1 LRIFAGFKSYNKFT
15 YFLTSFKVLWSDF
28 QMSEPSSTELYEV
41 KRTLKELA
49 DKKGRGT
56 ELVSVYI
63 PPDKQISDVVKH
75 MREELSQSANIK
87 SKQTRKNVQSA
98 IEVIMQRMKL
108 FPRPPEKGLVLFVG
122 MIPKGGPGTEKM
134 ETYVF
139 EPPEPVQTYTYH
151 CDSQFFLEP
160 LQEILEEK
168 EVYGLAVLDRK
179 EATIALLKGKRIDIV
194 KTLTSGVPGKHKAGG
209 QSQRR
214 FDRLIDLAAHEFK
227 KRIGDHMNEAFL
239 GVPDLK
245 GVIIGGP
252 GHTKEEF
259 VNGDY
264 LHHEIKQKIITTV
277 DTSYTGEFGIR
288 EVIDKS
294 MDVLTEMDIMREKRL
309 VQRFLREL
317 VDDEGL
323 ASYGEDQVRQN
334 LINGA
339 VEVLLL
345 SEDLKSRRQS
355 YECQSCGSTEN
366 QTFKIEAEVTE
377 KVCKNCGDKMKI
389 SSSIDI
395 INDFVELAEDVGS
408 EVEIISTET
417 EEGMQLLKAFGGVG
431 AILRYRV

>member
-1 LRIFAGFKSYNKFT
+1 
-15 YFLTSFKVLWSDF
+15 
-28 QMSEPSSTELYEV
+28 MSEPSSTELYEV
-41 KRTLKELA
+41 KRTLKELS

-87 SKQTRKNVQSA
+87 SKQTKKNVQSA

-108 FPRPPEKGLVLFVG
+108 FPRPPERGLVLFVG

-151 CDSQFFLEP
+151 CNSQFFLEP
-160 LQEILEEK
+160 LEEILEDK
-168 EVYGLAVLDRK
+168 EIYGLAVIDRK
-179 EATIALLKGKRIDIV
+179 EATIAVMKGKRIDIV
-194 KTLTSGVPGKHKAGG
+194 KNLTSGVPGKHKAGG

-214 FDRLIDLAAHEFK
+214 FDRLIELAAHEFL
-227 KRIGDHMNEAFL
+227 KRIGDHMNDAFL
-239 GVPDLK
+239 ELEGLK

-252 GHTKEEF
+252 GHTKEDF

-294 MDVLTEMDIMREKRL
+294 MDILTEIDIMREKKL
-309 VQRFLREL
+309 VQRFLTEL
-317 VDDEGL
+317 VDENGL
-323 ASYGEDQVRQN
+323 ASYGEAEVRQN

-345 SEDLKSRRQS
+345 SEDVKSKRYT
-355 YECQSCGSTEN
+355 YECSSCGSQEEETIKNEG
-366 QTFKIEAEVTE
+366 EVKE
-377 KVCKNCGDKMKI
+377 KTCKNCGETMKVL
-389 SSSIDI
+389 SSEDI
-395 INDFVELAEDVGS
+395 ISDFVKLAEEVGS
-408 EVEIISTET
+408 DVEVISTET
-417 EEGMQLLKAFGGVG
+417 EEGMQLLRAFGGIG

>member
-1 LRIFAGFKSYNKFT
+1 MAEI
-15 YFLTSFKVLWSDF
+15 
-28 QMSEPSSTELYEV
+28 SSKELYEF
-41 KRTLKELA
+41 KRTINELS

-63 PPDKQISDVVKH
+63 PPDRQVSDVVKH

-87 SKQTRKNVQSA
+87 SKQTKKNVQSA
-98 IEVIMQRMKL
+98 IEVIMQRLKL
-108 FPRPPEKGLVLFVG
+108 FPKPPEKGLVLFVG

-139 EPPEPVQTYTYH
+139 EPPEPIKTYTYH
-151 CDSQFFLEP
+151 CNSEFFLEP
-160 LQEILEEK
+160 LQEMLGDK
-168 EVYGLAVLDRK
+168 EIYGLAVIDRK
-179 EATIALLKGKRIDIV
+179 EATVAVLKGKRIDIV

-227 KRIGDHMNEAFL
+227 KRIGETINEAFL
-239 GVPDLK
+239 AIPEME

-259 VNGDY
+259 VKGDY
-264 LHHEIKQKIITTV
+264 LHHEIKNKVITTV

-288 EVIDKS
+288 EVIEKS
-294 MDVLTEMDIMREKRL
+294 MDVLAEIDVMREKKL
-309 VQRFLREL
+309 VQKFLTEL
-317 VDDEGL
+317 VSDEGL
-323 ASYGEDQVRQN
+323 ASYGEAEVRKN
-334 LINGA
+334 LEMGA

-345 SEDLKSRRQS
+345 SEDINSRRDKF
-355 YECQSCGSTEN
+355 ECPSCGFIDAK
-366 QTFKIEAEVTE
+366 TFKNTKTESEENCPQCGEKMNLIESKDV
-377 KVCKNCGDKMKI
+377 
-389 SSSIDI
+389 ID
-395 INDFVELAEDVGS
+395 DFVEMAEEVGS

-431 AILRYRV
+431 AVLRYRV

>member
-1 LRIFAGFKSYNKFT
+1 MAE
-15 YFLTSFKVLWSDF
+15 V
-28 QMSEPSSTELYEV
+28 SSKELYEF
-41 KRTLKELA
+41 KRTIGELA

-63 PPDKQISDVVKH
+63 PPDRQISDVVKH

-87 SKQTRKNVQSA
+87 SKQTKKNVQSA
-98 IEVIMQRMKL
+98 IEVIMQRLKL
-108 FPRPPEKGLVLFVG
+108 FPTPPEHGLVLFVG

-139 EPPEPVQTYTYH
+139 EPPEPIQTYTYH
-151 CDSQFFLEP
+151 CNSEFYLEP
-160 LQEILEEK
+160 LQEMIAEK
-168 EVYGLAVLDRK
+168 QVYGIAVLDRK
-179 EATIALLKGKRIDIV
+179 EATIAILKGKKIDII

-227 KRIGDHMNEAFL
+227 KRIGEHMNDAFL
-239 GVPDLK
+239 TVPDLE

-259 VNGDY
+259 VKGDY
-264 LHHEIKQKIITTV
+264 LHHEIKNKIITTV

-294 MDVLTEMDIMREKRL
+294 MDVLTEIDIMREKKL

-317 VDDEGL
+317 VSEDGL
-323 ASYGEDQVRQN
+323 ASYGEAEVRKN
-334 LINGA
+334 LEMGA

-345 SEDLKSRRQS
+345 SEDLKSKRVT
-355 YECQSCGSTEN
+355 YKCTICGSIHEKTVKDN
-366 QTFKIEAEVTE
+366 KKIVEEE
-377 KVCKNCGDKMKI
+377 CPNCNEKMKVTDKRDV
-389 SSSIDI
+389 ID
-395 INDFVELAEDVGS
+395 DFVDMAEDVGS

-417 EEGMQLLKAFGGVG
+417 EEGMQLFKAFGGIA
-431 AILRYRV
+431 AILRYRA